1 MSPRAYNLGKRK
13 VATEETRARIIE
25 ATRRLLDAP
34 DGVSAFTIDAVARE
48 ANVARMT
55 VYYQF
60 GSKMGLL
67 EALYNNL
74 AAKTLVT
81 LLPAAMQETDA
92 RRAMSMV
99 LDAFAAFWS
108 TDRLIIRR
116 LRALA
121 SLDPEVDAGIR
132 NRDEWRRGIF
142 ANLVAR
148 LGTDLDESVRADLVE
163 GVLVIAG
170 FETFD
175 KLADARGDQEAAR
188 LTRQMVDAQLATA
201 CIRSE

>member
-25 ATRRLLDAP
+25 ATRRILSAP
-34 DGVSAFTIDAVARE
+34 DGVSAFTVDAVARE

-67 EALYNNL
+67 ESLYNHL
-74 AAKTLVT
+74 ASGTLVT
-81 LLPAAMQETDA
+81 RLPAAMQETDA
-92 RRAMSMV
+92 REALGMV

-142 ANLVAR
+142 TNLITR
-148 LGTDLDESVRADLVE
+148 LGDLDESVRTDLIE
-163 GVLVIAG
+163 TVLVIAG

-175 KLADARGDQEAAR
+175 KLADARDDKEAAR
-188 LTRQMVDAQLATA
+188 LTQQMIGAQLVAA
-201 CIRSE
+201 GISIE

>member
-25 ATRRLLDAP
+25 ATRRILSAP
-34 DGVSAFTIDAVARE
+34 DGVSAFTVDAVARE

-55 VYYQF
+55 LYYQF

-67 EALYNNL
+67 ESLYNHL
-74 AAKTLVT
+74 ASGTLVT
-81 LLPAAMQETDA
+81 RLPAAMQETDA
-92 RRAMSMV
+92 RKALGMV

-142 ANLVAR
+142 TNLITR
-148 LGTDLDESVRADLVE
+148 LGTDLDDSVRDDLIE
-163 GVLVIAG
+163 ATLVIAG

-175 KLADARGDQEAAR
+175 KLADALGDQEAAR
-188 LTRQMVDAQLATA
+188 LTRQMVGAELAATG
-201 CIRSE
+201 ISFE

>member
-1 MSPRAYNLGKRK
+1 
-13 VATEETRARIIE
+13 
-25 ATRRLLDAP
+25 
-34 DGVSAFTIDAVARE
+34 
-48 ANVARMT
+48 MT

-67 EALYNNL
+67 ESLYNHL
-74 AAKTLVT
+74 ASGTLVT
-81 LLPAAMQETDA
+81 RLPAAMQETDA
-92 RRAMSMV
+92 RKALGMV

-142 ANLVAR
+142 TNLITR
-148 LGTDLDESVRADLVE
+148 LGDLDESVRTDLIE
-163 GVLVIAG
+163 TVLVIAG

-175 KLADARGDQEAAR
+175 KLADARDDKEAAR
-188 LTRQMVDAQLATA
+188 LTQQMIGAQLVAA
-201 CIRSE
+201 GISIE

>member
-13 VATEETRARIIE
+13 AATEETRARIIE

-67 EALYNNL
+67 ESLYNHL
-74 AAKTLVT
+74 ASGTLVT
-81 LLPAAMQETDA
+81 RLPAAMQETDA
-92 RRAMSMV
+92 RKALGMV

-142 ANLVAR
+142 TNLITR
-148 LGTDLDESVRADLVE
+148 LGDLDESVRSDLIE
-163 GVLVIAG
+163 TVLVIAG

-175 KLADARGDQEAAR
+175 KLADARDDKEAAR
-188 LTRQMVDAQLATA
+188 LTRQMIEAQLAA
-201 CIRSE
+201 AGISIE

>member
-13 VATEETRARIIE
+13 EATEETRARIIE
-25 ATRRLLDAP
+25 ATRRILSVP
-34 DGVSAFTIDAVARE
+34 DGVSAFTVDAVARE

-67 EALYNNL
+67 ESLYDHL
-74 AAKTLVT
+74 ASGILATR
-81 LLPAAMQETDA
+81 LPAAMQETDA
-92 RRAMSMV
+92 RKALGMV
-99 LDAFAAFWS
+99 LDTFAAFWS

-142 ANLVAR
+142 TNLITR
-148 LGTDLDESVRADLVE
+148 LGDLDESVRTDLIE
-163 GVLVIAG
+163 TVLVIAG

-175 KLADARGDQEAAR
+175 KLADARDDKEAAR
-188 LTRQMVDAQLATA
+188 LTQQMVGAQLVAA
-201 CIRSE
+201 GISIE

>member
-1 MSPRAYNLGKRK
+1 MSPRAYNLGTRK

-25 ATRRLLDAP
+25 ATRRILSAP
-34 DGVSAFTIDAVARE
+34 DGVSAFTVDAVARE

-67 EALYNNL
+67 ESLYNHL
-74 AAKTLVT
+74 ASGTLVT
-81 LLPAAMQETDA
+81 RLPAAMQETDA
-92 RRAMSMV
+92 RKALGMV

-142 ANLVAR
+142 TNLITR
-148 LGTDLDESVRADLVE
+148 LGDLDESVRTDLIE
-163 GVLVIAG
+163 TVLVIAG

-175 KLADARGDQEAAR
+175 KLADARDDKEAAR
-188 LTRQMVDAQLATA
+188 LTQQMIGAQLVAA
-201 CIRSE
+201 GISIE

>member
-25 ATRRLLDAP
+25 ATRRLLGAP
-34 DGVSAFTIDAVARE
+34 DGVSVLTIDAVARE
-48 ANVARMT
+48 SNVARMT

-67 EALYNNL
+67 ESLYNHL
-74 AAKTLVT
+74 ASGTLVT
-81 LLPAAMQETDA
+81 RLPAAMQEADA
-92 RRAMSMV
+92 RKALGMV
-99 LDAFAAFWS
+99 LDAFASFWS

-142 ANLVAR
+142 TNLITR
-148 LGTDLDESVRADLVE
+148 LGDLDESVRTDLIE
-163 GVLVIAG
+163 TVLVTAG

-175 KLADARGDQEAAR
+175 KLADARDDKEAAR
-188 LTRQMVDAQLATA
+188 LSRQMIGAQLAA
-201 CIRSE
+201 AGISIE

>member
-13 VATEETRARIIE
+13 AATEETRARIIE

-67 EALYNNL
+67 ESLYNHL
-74 AAKTLVT
+74 ASGTLVT
-81 LLPAAMQETDA
+81 RLPAAMREKDVRKA
-92 RRAMSMV
+92 LGMV

-142 ANLVAR
+142 TNLITR
-148 LGTDLDESVRADLVE
+148 LGTDEDETVRADLIDT
-163 GVLVIAG
+163 VLVIAG

-175 KLADARGDQEAAR
+175 KLADARDDKEAAR
-188 LTRQMVDAQLATA
+188 LTRQMIEAQLAA
-201 CIRSE
+201 AGISIE

>member
-67 EALYNNL
+67 ESLYNHL
-74 AAKTLVT
+74 ASGTLVT
-81 LLPAAMQETDA
+81 RLPAAMREKDVRKA
-92 RRAMSMV
+92 LGMV

-142 ANLVAR
+142 TNLITR
-148 LGTDLDESVRADLVE
+148 LGDLDESVRSDLIE
-163 GVLVIAG
+163 TVLVIAG

-175 KLADARGDQEAAR
+175 KLADARDDKEAAR
-188 LTRQMVDAQLATA
+188 LTRQMIEAQLAA
-201 CIRSE
+201 AGISIE